1 MFNVSLSSLRT
12 AQDVIRLVIRP
23 LAWAREFSFMPS
35 FIRSS
40 PLSIPLSISRALCV
54 GALALTTA
62 CESTPRASDASV
74 DPARAAVAA
83 SENPPAAASAPATD
97 GRTALIWVNG
107 MGCPLCANNVDSQ
120 LKKVPGV
127 EDVKIN
133 LGTGIV
139 NVRLSSSGPSTQ
151 AQLEQAIDR
160 TGFTLVRIQM
170 PTDSKSAGGGA

>member
-1 MFNVSLSSLRT
+1 MFNVRLSSFLP
-12 AQDVIRLVIRP
+12 ALGLSALV
-23 LAWAREFSFMPS
+23 LA
-35 FIRSS
+35 
-40 PLSIPLSISRALCV
+40 
-54 GALALTTA
+54 TA
-62 CESTPRASDASV
+62 CESTPKASGASA
-74 DPARAAVAA
+74 DPAHDAVVATESSA
-83 SENPPAAASAPATD
+83 APASTPAID

-139 NVRLSSSGPSTQ
+139 NVRLSSCGPSTQ

-170 PTDSKSAGGGA
+170 PTDSKSLGGGA